1 MANKERMIELIN
13 ILNEATKAYD
23 EGHPIMTDE
32 EWDKLYFELVQ
43 LEEFN
48 GNPLPNSP
56 TQKIVFEIKND
67 LKKVKHNHLML
78 SLNKTKDINEIKEF
92 VEKNQKCIIMEK
104 LDGLT
109 CSLRYVDGKLVS
121 AETRGNGE
129 IGEDILHNIVLLENV
144 PRAISFKEELII
156 DGEVICDL
164 YTFEKYFSDKY
175 KNPRNYAAGAIRR
188 LNSKEN
194 ENCGLKFIAWDVIKG
209 FDNCKTLSDKLIYLQ
224 THYNFDIVNY
234 LPTSKNI
241 EKDIEKI
248 KDFAVKDYHPIDG
261 VVFKYND
268 IEYYQSLG
276 NTEHHFRGG
285 LAFKFYDEEY
295 ETRLKYIDWTMGRT
309 GVLTPVAVFDP
320 IDIDGTIVERAS
332 LHNYSMM
339 KSIMGNCCYCGQQ
352 IKVFKANMIIPQ
364 ISWARKMDYGTVISH
379 GGITC
384 DGFSGDYGL
393 LCPICGGN
401 TSIEKSDSGVEN
413 VVCNNPQCSGKL
425 INRIDHFVG
434 KKGLDIK
441 GLSKATIEK
450 LINWNWVSCLSDIF
464 TLHLHRQ
471 EWINKEGFGEK
482 SVDNILNAIEEG
494 KKCSLPFFISSLG
507 ISYIGPKVAKEIC
520 KYYFTWEDFRKACG
534 GKWSDLE
541 GFGPEMEKALNN
553 FDYTEADKIAKILSF
568 QPIEDAKKI
577 ETVKGIIFCITG
589 KLSKPRALIQ
599 ADIEAAGGKVGAS
612 ITGKTNYLICNKPET
627 SAKYKAAVEKG
638 LPIITEKQIYKML
651 QVEKSEKF

>member
-1 MANKERMIELIN
+1 M
-13 ILNEATKAYD
+13 
-23 EGHPIMTDE
+23 G
-32 EWDKLYFELVQ
+32 
-43 LEEFN
+43 
-48 GNPLPNSP
+48 
-56 TQKIVFEIKND
+56 
-67 LKKVKHNHLML
+67 
-78 SLNKTKDINEIKEF
+78 
-92 VEKNQKCIIMEK
+92 K

-109 CSLRYVDGKLVS
+109 CSLRYMDGKLVS

-339 KSIMGNCCYCGQQ
+339 KSIMGDCCYCGQQ

-464 TLHLHRQ
+464 T
-471 EWINKEGFGEK
+471 
-482 SVDNILNAIEEG
+482 
-494 KKCSLPFFISSLG
+494 
-507 ISYIGPKVAKEIC
+507 
-520 KYYFTWEDFRKACG
+520 
-534 GKWSDLE
+534 
-541 GFGPEMEKALNN
+541 
-553 FDYTEADKIAKILSF
+553 
-568 QPIEDAKKI
+568 
-577 ETVKGIIFCITG
+577 
-589 KLSKPRALIQ
+589 
-599 ADIEAAGGKVGAS
+599 
-612 ITGKTNYLICNKPET
+612 
-627 SAKYKAAVEKG
+627 
-638 LPIITEKQIYKML
+638 
-651 QVEKSEKF
+651 